1 VDQVKSAFPL
11 LVGALLFVGGCGDSD
26 VVPKHSAE
34 EEKALQDMKSLTPEQ
49 QIERIQNG
57 GMPDSAKQALIQEI
71 KTKNG
76 LK

>member
-1 VDQVKSAFPL
+1 MKSAFPL
-11 LVGALLFVGGCGDSD
+11 LAGTLLFVGGCGASD

-34 EEKALQDMKSLTPEQ
+34 EEKALQEMKTLTPEQ

-57 GMPDSAKQALIQEI
+57 GMPASAKEAMIQEI
-71 KTKNG
+71 KTKHG

>member
-1 VDQVKSAFPL
+1 MKPALSL
-11 LVGALLFVGGCGDSD
+11 LFAAALLFAGGCGNGDT
-26 VVPKHSAE
+26 VPKHSPE
-34 EEKALQDMKSLTPEQ
+34 EEAALKEMQTLTPEQ

-57 GMPDSAKQALIQEI
+57 GMPESAKQAMIQEI

>member
-1 VDQVKSAFPL
+1 MKSAFPL
-11 LVGALLFVGGCGDSD
+11 LIGALLFVGGCGDGD
-26 VVPKHSAE
+26 TVPKHSAE
-34 EEKALQDMKSLTPEQ
+34 EEKALQDMKTLTPEQ